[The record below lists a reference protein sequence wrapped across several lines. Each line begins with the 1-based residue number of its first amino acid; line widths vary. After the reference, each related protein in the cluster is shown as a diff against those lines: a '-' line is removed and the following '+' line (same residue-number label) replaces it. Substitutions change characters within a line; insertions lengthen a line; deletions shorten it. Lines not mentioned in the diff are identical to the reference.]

1 MSQKMTCVRN
11 DEDGADMDEKE
22 EDKMTMRGLERKTER
37 NQRKEERRKG
47 KWNERKWGKSK

>member
-1 MSQKMTCVRN
+1 MTCVRN